1 MIADVVA
8 GACLAGAAV
17 LLWPR
22 VRPWQARRRRSR
34 ALGRQHP
41 VDAGVP
47 EALEL
52 LALAMSGGADLHGAL
67 SQVARSL
74 GGEQGRELAS
84 VAAGLAWGL
93 DDAAVWDLVPPRWEP
108 ARRAVLLASTAGVPP
123 AGLLRDAAADLRR
136 DALARVEAAT
146 ARLSVRLVVPLGLAF
161 LPAFVLTTVVPVV
174 LALAGGLVLTP

>member
-1 MIADVVA
+1 MADVA
-8 GACLAGAAV
+8 LAALWAAAAV
-17 LLWPR
+17 VLWPGA
-22 VRPWQARRRRSR
+22 RPWQVSKRRVRARR
-34 ALGRQHP
+34 GRDPAH
-41 VDAGVP
+41 VEVP

-67 SQVARSL
+67 RQVARAI

-93 DDAAVWDLVPPRWEP
+93 DDAVVWDLVPPRWEP
-108 ARRAVLLASTAGVPP
+108 ARRAVQLAGTAGVPP

-136 DALARVEAAT
+136 DALARVETAT

-174 LALAGGLVLTP
+174 LALAGGLVLSP

>member
-1 MIADVVA
+1 MIADVVPA
-8 GACLAGAAV
+8 AFLAGAAV

-22 VRPWQARRRRSR
+22 GRPWQAPRRRSR
-34 ALGRQHP
+34 AGRGHGLAE
-41 VDAGVP
+41 AGIP

-52 LALAMSGGADLHGAL
+52 LALAMSGGADLPGAL
-67 SQVARSL
+67 RQVARAL
-74 GGEQGRELAS
+74 GGDLGRELAS

-93 DDAAVWDLVPPRWEP
+93 DEAEVWDLVTPRWEP

-174 LALAGGLVLTP
+174 LALAGGLVLAP